1 MEEENKVSEEK
12 QVKVPNPNPYKK
24 DHGESDPEVEAFAKG
39 ELAKYQREQRE
50 KEAIAA
56 TEQKDTDASEE
67 TAEKSDQEATPIA
80 ERPAKA
86 EDRVFKKRYDDLKK
100 HYDSTIN
107 KHKEELTSL
116 RAQLESST
124 KQFVPP
130 KSKEELEAWRKE
142 YPDVYDM
149 VETIAMNKATT
160 QTADLENKY
169 KDLQLQQE
177 QIAKEKAEVELLKI
191 HPDFNDLR
199 QQDDFH
205 TWAEQQDPT
214 IQKHKDE
221 LESLRNRL
229 ESGNSQFAPPKSK
242 EELEAW
248 RKEYPDVYDMVETIA
263 MEKATTRTAE
273 LEDKYKNL
281 QLQQEQ
287 IAKEKAEVELL
298 KLHPDFNELR
308 KQDSFHEWAE
318 RQDPTI
324 QGWLYENTS
333 NATLAARAIDLYKMD
348 QGISKLSKKQESNV
362 KKEAAKAISKT
373 RKSTETDMPQKK
385 IWTATEISKLKAH
398 EFEKLESEIDLA
410 RLEGRIEQR

>member
-1 MEEENKVSEEK
+1 MEEEKKVSEET
-12 QVKVPNPNPYKK
+12 KVEIPNANPYSKVREE
-24 DHGESDPEVEAFAKG
+24 DDAEVEAFAKG
-39 ELAKYQREQRE
+39 ELTKFHREQRE
-50 KEAIAA
+50 KEAEAA

-67 TAEKSDQEATPIA
+67 TAEPKDQKATPIA

-116 RAQLESST
+116 RTQLESST

-149 VETIAMNKATT
+149 VETIAIDKATT
-160 QTADLENKY
+160 QTAELENKY
-169 KDLQLQQE
+169 KN
-177 QIAKEKAEVELLKI
+177 I
-191 HPDFNDLR
+191 
-199 QQDDFH
+199 
-205 TWAEQQDPT
+205 
-214 IQKHKDE
+214 
-221 LESLRNRL
+221 
-229 ESGNSQFAPPKSK
+229 
-242 EELEAW
+242 
-248 RKEYPDVYDMVETIA
+248 
-263 MEKATTRTAE
+263 
-273 LEDKYKNL
+273 

-298 KLHPDFNELR
+298 KLHPDFTEIRGKN
-308 KQDSFHEWAE
+308 DFHEWAE
-318 RQDPTI
+318 QQDPTI

-333 NATLAARAIDLYKMD
+333 NSKLAARAIDLYKMD
-348 QGISKLSKKQESNV
+348 RGQSTLTKKEEKDV

-373 RKSTETDMPQKK
+373 KKATDSDVPKK
-385 IWTATEISKLKAH
+385 KVWTTSEISRLKPH
-398 EFEKLESEIDLA
+398 EFEKLEKEIDLA

>member
-1 MEEENKVSEEK
+1 MEEEKKVSEEK
-12 QVKVPNPNPYKK
+12 QVKVPNANPYNK
-24 DHGESDPEVEAFAKG
+24 DRGGEDAEVEAFAKG

-67 TAEKSDQEATPIA
+67 TADQTDNQATPIA
-80 ERPAKA
+80 ERPARA
-86 EDRVFKKRYDDLKK
+86 EDRVFKKRYDDLKR
-100 HYDSTIN
+100 HYDS
-107 KHKEELTSL
+107 
-116 RAQLESST
+116 
-124 KQFVPP
+124 
-130 KSKEELEAWRKE
+130 
-142 YPDVYDM
+142 
-149 VETIAMNKATT
+149 
-160 QTADLENKY
+160 
-169 KDLQLQQE
+169 
-177 QIAKEKAEVELLKI
+177 
-191 HPDFNDLR
+191 
-199 QQDDFH
+199 
-205 TWAEQQDPT
+205 T

-229 ESGNSQFAPPKSK
+229 ESGNSQFNPPKSK
-242 EELEAW
+242 EELDAW

-263 MEKATTRTAE
+263 IEKATTQTAE

-281 QLQQEQ
+281 KVQQEQ

-308 KQDSFHEWAE
+308 QQDSFHEWAE

-373 RKSTETDMPQKK
+373 KKSTETDIPQKK
-385 IWTATEISKLKAH
+385 IWTATEISRLKAH